1 MPEKKI
7 PTERESERLSDSLS
21 VGNFFFWHVPEKKF
35 SESESQRAQ
44 ETRPDEGLT
53 EEGERGRERKGSEGG
68 RGMPRKLRPLSG

>member
-1 MPEKKI
+1 
-7 PTERESERLSDSLS
+7 
-21 VGNFFFWHVPEKKF
+21 VPEKKF